1 MAHQRSKSHNVRAA
15 TWNVSSMVGRSGEVG
30 GALHRETLISVEL
43 KRRGGR
49 MEVRGCLVLMV
60 EDISSFG

>member
-30 GALHRETLISVEL
+30 VALCTEKH
-43 KRRGGR
+43 
-49 MEVRGCLVLMV
+49 
-60 EDISSFG
+60 